1 MKFLVSTFI
10 FFKSQGNFCIQYST
24 VQYDAEQQ
32 RLKMNLKKMVYSLL
46 NIATTF
52 SNMFTIQLGK
62 QIWQSSFQYYTD
74 EIPKNN
80 DIYHASKPRQLFA
93 H

>member
-62 QIWQSSFQYYTD
+62 QI
-74 EIPKNN
+74 
-80 DIYHASKPRQLFA
+80 
-93 H
+93 

>member
-1 MKFLVSTFI
+1 
-10 FFKSQGNFCIQYST
+10 
-24 VQYDAEQQ
+24 
-32 RLKMNLKKMVYSLL
+32 MVYSLL

-62 QIWQSSFQYYTD
+62 QIWQSSLKNRCQDAWIKSKSLICQDKKTEASFQYYTD

-80 DIYHASKPRQLFA
+80 DIYHASKPRQIVA